1 MIIFCHGHIKTG
13 DLRLTENK
21 HLRNRTSKRP
31 NFPEARTITSNI
43 CKDITKGIEDFSQ
56 RLSSSIENIPAK
68 NNTTAWKNETML
80 HEEKK

>member
-1 MIIFCHGHIKTG
+1 MIFCHGHIKTG
-13 DLRLTENK
+13 DIRLTENK
-21 HLRNRTSKRP
+21 HLRKRKRKRP
-31 NFPEARTITSNI
+31 SFPKARTITWNI

-68 NNTTAWKNETML
+68 NNAIAWKNETML